1 MAEFIEK
8 DPDKEELDSVE
19 EVTEEELTA
28 AEETMD
34 HLELVDTLGIYL
46 KETGRCDLLSA
57 QEEETVGRKAANGD
71 ALARQAMI
79 EANLRLVVSIAKR
92 YCNREL
98 PLADLI
104 QEGNIGLIKAV
115 EKYNTD
121 LGFKFSTYATWWIR
135 QAITRAIA
143 DQGLLIRLPVH
154 MTETINKVRA
164 VYRDLTLQFRREPTV
179 EEIAERICW
188 PPEKIEYILR
198 LNSDTVSLDT
208 PIGEDGDSRISD
220 FIPDTDAQD
229 PAEAANLSALE
240 RDLHKVL
247 LTLTDRERRVIEL
260 RYGLED
266 GRTRTLEEVGAVFH
280 VTRERIRQ
288 IEAKA
293 LRKLRHPSRSG
304 LLVDYI

>member
-46 KETGRCDLLSA
+46 KETGRFDLLSA